1 MRSTGHGLDS
11 TWSHNVFDSLQSRC
25 HLRAHHQPPFKPF
38 KDGGFRASS
47 LCLLR
52 REIDGPG
59 RASVTLQGA
68 GPPALPTQARG
79 QGHDQD
85 PRFGFLTPVAGME
98 HATLPLRLQYQ
109 PILLECRI
117 RLGHCSTPGLQKFG
131 GPAGAHVH
139 VDTRRQCTPDD
150 VQARTTCQY

>member
-11 TWSHNVFDSLQSRC
+11 TWSHNVFTVQMSSSCPPPD
-25 HLRAHHQPPFKPF
+25 HQPPF

-59 RASVTLQGA
+59 RASVALQGA
-68 GPPALPTQARG
+68 GPQALPTQARG
-79 QGHDQD
+79 QDHDQDQD

-117 RLGHCSTPGLQKFG
+117 RLGHCSIHGLQKFG